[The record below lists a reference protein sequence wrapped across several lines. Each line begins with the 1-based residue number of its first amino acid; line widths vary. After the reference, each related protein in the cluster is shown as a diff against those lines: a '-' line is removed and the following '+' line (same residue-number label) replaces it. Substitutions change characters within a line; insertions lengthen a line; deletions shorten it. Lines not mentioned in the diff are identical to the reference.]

1 MRRQA
6 YLLRTRLASVAL
18 LGVAGA
24 FSGLAAA
31 HGTHH
36 VIMNDARAVVV
47 EFLYTGPSPMLYSAV
62 EVFAPDQ
69 DQRPYQTGR
78 TDENGRFAFVP
89 ARSGTWRLKVDDGDG
104 HRHQMSLEVAEEQ
117 VVAPRPV
124 KSRSGSA
131 P

>member
-6 YLLRTRLASVAL
+6 GTSPRLASAIFLV
-18 LGVAGA
+18 VAGVV
-24 FSGLAAA
+24 SGVAAA

-36 VIMNDARAVVV
+36 VIMNDARAIVL

-69 DQRPYQTGR
+69 DKRPYQTGR

-89 ARSGTWRLKVDDGDG
+89 ARPGTWRLKVDDGDG
-104 HRHQMSLEVAEEQ
+104 HRHQVSVEVAEEQ

-124 KSRSGSA
+124 KSRSSSA